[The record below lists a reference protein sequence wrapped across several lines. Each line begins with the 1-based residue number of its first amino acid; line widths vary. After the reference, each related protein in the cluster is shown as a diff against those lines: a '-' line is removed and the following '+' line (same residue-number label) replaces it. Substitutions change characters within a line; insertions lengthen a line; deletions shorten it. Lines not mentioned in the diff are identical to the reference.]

1 MQQYRD
7 IHCSL
12 SSFYEDDKT
21 AEQDRLKEEIES
33 LKAELVGKSKQDPYE
48 AQMRLLEVL
57 SIAPLFLTSWELIK
71 ILKLNQNYF

>member
-7 IHCSL
+7 IHWSL

-48 AQMRLLEVL
+48 AQMCLLEVL
-57 SIAPLFLTSWELIK
+57 SIAPLFLTSWESIK